1 MEVMDNHSFCRRLFE
16 ALSFRQLELK
26 KRSFRRLELGV
37 DGFLWV
43 VERGA
48 LLTLRQAEDGRVKG
62 IGLYDADSLIGV
74 AGLTETNRST
84 TCYAIG
90 QTVLRYVPMAD
101 FLDLMARDH
110 ALCYYFMVYVS
121 HALVESYNDI
131 ELSTLGTLDEK
142 IAGFEERLATK
153 HLPQDAFLS
162 EVVTAMAVG
171 AHPMSIT
178 RSKKRS
184 RSRSAGEGEKS

>member
-1 MEVMDNHSFCRRLFE
+1 MEVMDNHSFCLRLFE
-16 ALSFRQLELK
+16 ALPFRRLELK
-26 KRSFRRLELGV
+26 KRSFHPLELGV

-48 LLTLRQAEDGRVKG
+48 LLTLRQAEDGRIKG
-62 IGLYDADSLIGV
+62 IGLYDADALIGV

-84 TCYAIG
+84 TCYAMG
-90 QTVLRYVPMAD
+90 KTVLRYVPMAD

-110 ALCYYFMVYVS
+110 ALCYHFMVYVS

-131 ELSTLGTLDEK
+131 ALSNLGTLEEK
-142 IAGFEERLATK
+142 ISDFEARLATK
-153 HLPQDAFLS
+153 RLPRDVSLS

-184 RSRSAGEGEKS
+184 RSRSAEEEEMG

>member
-1 MEVMDNHSFCRRLFE
+1 MEFMDNRSFCRRLFE
-16 ALSFRQLELK
+16 ALSFQRLELK

-74 AGLTETNRST
+74 AGLTDTNRST

-90 QTVLRYVPMAD
+90 KTVLRYVPMAD

-110 ALCYYFMVYVS
+110 ALCYHFMVYVS

-131 ELSTLGTLDEK
+131 ELSNLGTLDEK

-153 HLPQDAFLS
+153 QLPQDAFLS

-184 RSRSAGEGEKS
+184 RSRSAGEGEKT